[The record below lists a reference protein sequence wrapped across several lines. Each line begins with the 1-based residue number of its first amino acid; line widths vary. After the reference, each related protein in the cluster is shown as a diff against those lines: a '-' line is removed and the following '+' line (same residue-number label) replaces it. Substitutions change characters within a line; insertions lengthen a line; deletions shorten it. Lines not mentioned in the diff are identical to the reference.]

1 MKLPITVIVLAYD
14 EEANLPRCLSRVKD
28 HVEDIVV
35 VTNADERGTDTTP
48 DIAARFGARVFTHAY
63 VNQAQ
68 QFDWALQNVDVKTP
82 WILKLDADEWV
93 TDDLWHELEEKL
105 GSTPEDVTGYFIK
118 RRVIFMG
125 RWIRFGGYYPSW
137 FLRLFR
143 TGKARTD
150 GREVDEHIVLTEG
163 KAAKLQND
171 FVDENMKGLSEW
183 IKKHND
189 YASREAA
196 QSKALDSQGFG
207 NPEGSRNLERSSRRT
222 RLVRRSLYAKLPLFL
237 RAILY
242 WKYRYFIRLGF
253 LDGVEGFVYHA
264 LQGLWYR
271 FLIDAKI
278 RETKHESSH

>member
-28 HVEDIVV
+28 HVEDVVV
-35 VTNADERGTDTTP
+35 VTNADERGTDTTS

-63 VNQAQ
+63 MNQAQ

-143 TGKARTD
+143 RGASRTD
-150 GREVDEHIVLTEG
+150 GREVDEHLVLTEG

>member
-14 EEANLPRCLSRVKD
+14 EGANLPRCLSRVKD

-35 VTNADERGTDTTP
+35 VTNADERGIDTTP
-48 DIAARFGARVFTHAY
+48 DIATHYGARVFTHAY
-63 VNQAQ
+63 VNQAR
-68 QFDWALQNVDVKTP
+68 QFDWALQNVGVKTP

-93 TDDLWHELEEKL
+93 TDNLWRELEEKL
-105 GSTPEDVTGYFIK
+105 GGTPEDVAGYFIK

-125 RWIRFGGYYPSW
+125 RWIRFGGYYPAW

-150 GREVDEHIVLTEG
+150 GREVDEHLVLTEG
-163 KAAKLQND
+163 KTAKLQND

-183 IKKHND
+183 VKKHND
-189 YASREAA
+189 YASREAIA
-196 QSKALDSQGFG
+196 ALREEAPKNAKQ
-207 NPEGSRNLERSSRRT
+207 T
-222 RLVRRSLYAKLPLFL
+222 LYAKLPLFF
-237 RAILY
+237 RAVLY

-253 LDGVEGFVYHA
+253 LDGVEGFIYHA

-278 RETKHESSH
+278 REAKHESSH

>member
-28 HVEDIVV
+28 HVEDVVV
-35 VTNADERGTDTTP
+35 VTNADERGTDTTS

-63 VNQAQ
+63 MNQAQ

-222 RLVRRSLYAKLPLFL
+222 RLVRRSLYAKLP
-237 RAILY
+237 
-242 WKYRYFIRLGF
+242 
-253 LDGVEGFVYHA
+253 
-264 LQGLWYR
+264 
-271 FLIDAKI
+271 
-278 RETKHESSH
+278 

>member
-28 HVEDIVV
+28 HVEDVVV
-35 VTNADERGTDTTP
+35 VTNADERGTDTTS

-63 VNQAQ
+63 MNQAQ

-93 TDDLWHELEEKL
+93 TNDLWRELEEKL
-105 GSTPEDVTGYFIK
+105 GSTPEGVTGYFIK

>member
-28 HVEDIVV
+28 HVEDVVV
-35 VTNADERGTDTTP
+35 VTNADERGTDTTS